1 MPHFRTALLAAT
13 LVLPIASPA
22 VAAGLPGELPV
33 LSAQPEVAQRQA
45 IGCGIV
51 GFTAAGIALATGA
64 VATVSTGGMMAPAT
78 TVVGELLA
86 YFGAGCS
93 VGAYLAMAYPATE
106 PTAEAASPIP
116 PDFLERRLKIE
127 AAELVE

>member
-1 MPHFRTALLAAT
+1 MTRFRSFVLAAALLAPMAT
-13 LVLPIASPA
+13 PSF
-22 VAAGLPGELPV
+22 AAGMPGELPV
-33 LSAQPEVAQRQA
+33 LSPQPEVAQRQA
-45 IGCGIV
+45 VGCGIV

-64 VATVSTGGMMAPAT
+64 VATAGTGGMMAPAT

-93 VGAYLAMAYPATE
+93 VGAYLAGAFPAAE
-106 PTAEAASPIP
+106 PTTEAILPMAPGPAERS
-116 PDFLERRLKIE
+116 LKIE